1 MESTLYPVLGTG
13 QGKRPLSHSA
23 VLQTG
28 EGLPGQDRGVL
39 EQTSPPPPPLLCA
52 SHSPLASSLRQPY
65 EVFVLHHHIYFQLE
79 QTDEVLVNVNY

>member
-1 MESTLYPVLGTG
+1 MESTLYPVLVTG

-28 EGLPGQDRGVL
+28 EGLPGQDRRVL
-39 EQTSPPPPPLLCA
+39 EQTSPTLLCA
-52 SHSPLASSLRQPY
+52 SHSPLTSSLHQPY
-65 EVFVLHHHIYFQLE
+65 EVLVLHHHVYFQLE

>member
-1 MESTLYPVLGTG
+1 MESTLYPVLVMG

-28 EGLPGQDRGVL
+28 EGLPGQDCRVL
-39 EQTSPPPPPLLCA
+39 EQTSPTLLCA
-52 SHSPLASSLRQPY
+52 SHSPLTSSLHQPH
-65 EVFVLHHHIYFQLE
+65 EVLVLHHHVYFQLE